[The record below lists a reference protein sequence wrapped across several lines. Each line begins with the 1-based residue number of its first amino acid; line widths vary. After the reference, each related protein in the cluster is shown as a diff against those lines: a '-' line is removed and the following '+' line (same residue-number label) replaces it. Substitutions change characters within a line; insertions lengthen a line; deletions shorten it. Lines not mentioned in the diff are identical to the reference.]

1 MIGMEK
7 YPKRPSFSSLP
18 FKRIMHVLLKE
29 NWPQFWHPSPLT
41 HFPHSFG
48 KGYLHPRSLA
58 CKNPFIL
65 QFLDILFPLT
75 LSASSSSSS
84 SPVLIFRSGSSF
96 GTLPDRSVSVALFP
110 ATSVIPPSLLWFMT
124 SPVSQGRSPYCRGVE
139 PMRIEPIVACSLS
152 LTVSLMLFL
161 HAHAEIQNYPVL

>member
-7 YPKRPSFSSLP
+7 FSKLPSYFVFHLNRSCMFCLRTLAAVLAPSTFNTFSPFLCERLFSPSFPGL
-18 FKRIMHVLLKE
+18 
-29 NWPQFWHPSPLT
+29 Q
-41 HFPHSFG
+41 
-48 KGYLHPRSLA
+48 
-58 CKNPFIL
+58 NPFIL

-75 LSASSSSSS
+75 FSASSSSS

-124 SPVSQGRSPYCRGVE
+124 SPVSQGRSPYCSGVG
-139 PMRIEPIVACSLS
+139 PMRIELMVACPLS
-152 LTVSLMLFL
+152 LTVSLMLF
-161 HAHAEIQNYPVL
+161 ICTS